1 MQKIQK
7 TEFAV
12 QKWDKKKIVLTIL
25 IGAAL
30 IFGGLELKNYVLGE
44 NTQGEVP
51 QVSESGSKEV
61 KGANVSAA
69 PTISLPSAKQ
79 IGEELGQ
86 NISSIKQEI
95 NNMNVADL
103 ATTSPQVKKILDDI
117 KALPNYPANQAKEIC
132 LNLCNGL

>member
-1 MQKIQK
+1 MQKTQK
-7 TEFAV
+7 AEFAAD
-12 QKWDKKKIVLTIL
+12 KWDKKKIVLTIL
-25 IGAAL
+25 ISIL
-30 IFGGLELKNYVLGE
+30 LVVGGLGLKKYVLGE
-44 NTQGEVP
+44 ATQGEIL
-51 QVSESGSKEV
+51 QNSESKDV

-69 PTISLPSAKQ
+69 PTISLPSARQ
-79 IGEELGQ
+79 IGEGVGQ
-86 NISSIKQEI
+86 NINNIKQEI